1 MNGLATILA
10 TMKKCPHC
18 AEEIQDEAIK
28 CRYCGKDLIAVAPGQ
43 EAPENRVGEGALEF
57 SHSGARYLLGFGNDF
72 FGIWDRFTP
81 GEPVSRFRRT
91 DDGWR
96 EAWLTYVAMEPDNI
110 PVGLVSRPVAQ
121 RGGNARPPWQ
131 QRAGS
136 PKRTDTQISGFWWI
150 VPIAFG
156 IIGGLVAWAA
166 TRRQD
171 PRTAR
176 NLLIAGVI
184 SWVVALALLSVI
196 IPSR

>member
-1 MNGLATILA
+1 
-10 TMKKCPHC
+10 MKKCPYC

-28 CRYCGKDLIAVAPGQ
+28 CRYCGSDLNAATPGEQ
-43 EAPENRVGEGALEF
+43 APESRVGEGALEF

-81 GEPVSRFRRT
+81 GDPVRRFPRT

-110 PVGLVSRPVAQ
+110 PVGLVSRPAAEG
-121 RGGNARPPWQ
+121 RGIARPSRQ
-131 QRAGS
+131 QGAGS
-136 PKRTDTQISGFWWI
+136 PERTDAQVSGFWWI

-166 TRRQD
+166 TRRHD

-176 NLLIAGVI
+176 KLLIAGVI
-184 SWVVALALLSVI
+184 SWVVGLALLSVI